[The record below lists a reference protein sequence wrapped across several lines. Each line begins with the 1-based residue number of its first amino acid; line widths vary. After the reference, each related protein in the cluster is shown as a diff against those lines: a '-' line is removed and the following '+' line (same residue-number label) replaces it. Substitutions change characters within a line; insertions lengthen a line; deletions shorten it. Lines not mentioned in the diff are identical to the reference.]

1 MKVQQVPQ
9 PEVLQWN
16 FISFS
21 LGKTTKE
28 ADLNDTADSSRTDGM
43 GADMEIEESSEG
55 FGRSL

>member
-16 FISFS
+16 FISS
-21 LGKTTKE
+21 GKTTNE

-43 GADMEIEESSEG
+43 GADMEIKEG
-55 FGRSL
+55 EVLK